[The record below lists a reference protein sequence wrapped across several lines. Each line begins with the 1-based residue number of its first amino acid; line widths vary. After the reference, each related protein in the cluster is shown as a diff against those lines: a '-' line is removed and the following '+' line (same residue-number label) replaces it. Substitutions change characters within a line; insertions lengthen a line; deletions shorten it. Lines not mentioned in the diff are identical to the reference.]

1 MIIANSRERAQHSR
15 IFPRLGCLEQILMV
29 MVMVMVVAMMM
40 NDDDI
45 WRKVLWSQICSIG
58 ERGYISGLVS
68 EG

>member
-1 MIIANSRERAQHSR
+1 
-15 IFPRLGCLEQILMV
+15 
-29 MVMVMVVAMMM
+29 VVAMMM